1 MGLNRRELLAG
12 LGAVGLSACAR
23 PAPAPRVLTGQLQ
36 GHEQAAR
43 GHRLREPFA
52 PGNAPGESA
61 QVVIVGGGIAGLTA
75 AWRLGRAGV
84 RDVVVLELGD
94 RPGGTAAQGDGP
106 LGPHPLGAHYITL
119 PNPAARHVRTM
130 LHEFGVIRDFVGG
143 RPRYDGAALCVSPQ
157 ERLFQTGAWGE
168 GLWPGAGASAEDNRQ
183 RADFEAHCAGWRS
196 RRGADGLRAF
206 EIPVELSSKD
216 PEIRALADVSFEDYL
231 KDIGW
236 DSERLRWVLR
246 YGCRD
251 DYGTELADTSAWA
264 GLHYHCSRDPDP
276 AEPDLG
282 THVLT
287 WPGGNGWLVEQL
299 LARSPA
305 RFVPQALVRAVEA
318 RPGGVTAWYELGGS
332 LRRLD
337 APWAVLATPAA
348 VSDRLVGRSGPEP
361 RPAASPW
368 RVASLFCDRL
378 PEALGLPWAWDSVIY
393 GSDSLGYVTNS
404 HQRAGYG
411 GPAVL
416 TWYEPLSEGAPRERA
431 RELLGATWEAEA
443 ERVLADVGRAHPGI
457 RSVLSRLDVMH
468 WGHGTVR
475 PAPGLHRV
483 GALDG
488 LAAMRPGLS
497 FAHTDLSGLS
507 LFEEAS
513 WHGVRAAEE
522 AMAALGVAG
531 ETLL

>member
-1 MGLNRRELLAG
+1 MIAG
-12 LGAVGLSACAR
+12 LGAAGIAACSK
-23 PAPAPRVLTGQLQ
+23 PASPPPPLTGTLL
-36 GHEQAAR
+36 GREQAER
-43 GHRLREPFA
+43 GHRLRSPFE
-52 PGNAPGESA
+52 PGEAPAERA

-84 RDVVVLELGD
+84 TDVVVLELGD
-94 RPGGTAAQGDGP
+94 RPGGTAAQGEGP

-119 PNPAARHVRTM
+119 PNASATHVRSM
-130 LHEFGVIRDFVGG
+130 LHEFGVIRDFVDG
-143 RPRYDGAALCVSPQ
+143 RPRYDGAALCLAPQ
-157 ERLFQTGAWGE
+157 ERLFQSGAWSE
-168 GLWPGAGASAEDNRQ
+168 GLWPAAGASSEDERQ
-183 RADFEAHCAGWRS
+183 RADFEAHCDSWRQ

-206 EIPVELSSKD
+206 EIPTAKSSKD
-216 PEIRALADVSFEDYL
+216 PEIRALVDISFEQYL
-231 KDIGW
+231 KDRGW
-236 DSERLRWVLR
+236 GSERLRWGLR

-264 GLHYHCSRDPDP
+264 GLHYHCARDPDP
-276 AEPDLG
+276 ADPDLG

-305 RFVPQALVRAVEA
+305 RLVTGAVVRAVEA
-318 RPGGVTAWYELGGS
+318 REGAVVAWYEFGGS

-337 APWAVLATPAA
+337 ASYAVLATPAA
-348 VSDRLVGRSGPEP
+348 VSDRLIGRSGPEP
-361 RPAASPW
+361 RPQATPW

-378 PEALGLPWAWDSVIY
+378 PESLGLPWAWDSVIY
-393 GSDSLGYVTNS
+393 DSESLGYVTNS
-404 HQRAGYG
+404 HQSAAYG

-416 TWYEPLSEGAPRERA
+416 TWYEPLSQGAPRARA
-431 RELLGATWEAEA
+431 QELLDASWASEAD
-443 ERVLADVGRAHPGI
+443 RVLADMRRAHPGI
-457 RSVLSRLDVMH
+457 RSVLNRLDVTH

-475 PAPGLHRV
+475 PVPGLHRV

-488 LAAMRPGLS
+488 LAAARPGLS

-522 AMAALGVAG
+522 AIAALGRGG
-531 ETLL
+531 ESLL